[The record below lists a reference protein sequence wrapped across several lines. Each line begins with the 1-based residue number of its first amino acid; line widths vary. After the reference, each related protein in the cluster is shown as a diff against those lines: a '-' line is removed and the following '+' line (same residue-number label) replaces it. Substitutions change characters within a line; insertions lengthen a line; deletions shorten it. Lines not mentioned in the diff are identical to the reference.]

1 VRLFG
6 KWRAHSGIKISVVS
20 ETCNGFQKFVEGRSE
35 HGREDIPGK
44 SACLL
49 FDWNFS
55 MLPRLQWIEGMRGGE
70 RSVDLLRRI
79 CMAEKNRI
87 LVVDDEDALRTVL
100 SAELEGEGYRV
111 SSAGDGDEAIN
122 ILRSQFFDLILLDI
136 KMPKVDGF
144 EVLKF
149 VKENHPTSKV
159 IMLTGFADLKN
170 AIESKKLG
178 AEDFVSK
185 PYDLVDLLT
194 TVERVLS
201 GL

>member
-1 VRLFG
+1 
-6 KWRAHSGIKISVVS
+6 
-20 ETCNGFQKFVEGRSE
+20 
-35 HGREDIPGK
+35 
-44 SACLL
+44 
-49 FDWNFS
+49 
-55 MLPRLQWIEGMRGGE
+55 
-70 RSVDLLRRI
+70 
-79 CMAEKNRI
+79 MAQKNRI

-100 SAELEGEGYRV
+100 SSELEGEGYKV
-111 SSAGDGDEAIN
+111 AAAADGADAIS
-122 ILRSQFFDLILLDI
+122 ILKNQIFDLILLDI
-136 KMPKVDGF
+136 KMPNVDGF

-149 VKENHPTSKV
+149 VKETNPETKV

-201 GL
+201 GV

>member
-1 VRLFG
+1 
-6 KWRAHSGIKISVVS
+6 
-20 ETCNGFQKFVEGRSE
+20 
-35 HGREDIPGK
+35 
-44 SACLL
+44 
-49 FDWNFS
+49 
-55 MLPRLQWIEGMRGGE
+55 
-70 RSVDLLRRI
+70 
-79 CMAEKNRI
+79 MADKKKI

-100 SAELEGEGYRV
+100 SSELVGEGYEV
-111 SSAGDGDEAIN
+111 ETAADGDEAIN
-122 ILRSQFFDLILLDI
+122 VVQTKPFDLVLLDI

-149 VKENHPTSKV
+149 LKSKYPNVKV

-194 TVERVLS
+194 TIERVVS
-201 GL
+201 E

>member
-1 VRLFG
+1 
-6 KWRAHSGIKISVVS
+6 
-20 ETCNGFQKFVEGRSE
+20 
-35 HGREDIPGK
+35 
-44 SACLL
+44 
-49 FDWNFS
+49 
-55 MLPRLQWIEGMRGGE
+55 
-70 RSVDLLRRI
+70 
-79 CMAEKNRI
+79 MAEKNRI
-87 LVVDDEDALRTVL
+87 LVVDDEEALRTVL
-100 SAELEGEGYRV
+100 GAELEGEGYRV

-122 ILRSQFFDLILLDI
+122 ILRTQYFDLILLDI

>member
-1 VRLFG
+1 
-6 KWRAHSGIKISVVS
+6 
-20 ETCNGFQKFVEGRSE
+20 
-35 HGREDIPGK
+35 
-44 SACLL
+44 
-49 FDWNFS
+49 
-55 MLPRLQWIEGMRGGE
+55 
-70 RSVDLLRRI
+70 
-79 CMAEKNRI
+79 MAEKNRI

-100 SAELEGEGYRV
+100 SSELEGEGYEV
-111 SSAGDGDEAIN
+111 DQAADGDQAIA
-122 ILRSQFFDLILLDI
+122 IVQKKPFHLVLLDI

-149 VKENHPTSKV
+149 MKEKYPHVKV

-194 TVERVLS
+194 TIERVLS
-201 GL
+201 E

>member
-1 VRLFG
+1 M
-6 KWRAHSGIKISVVS
+6 A
-20 ETCNGFQKFVEGRSE
+20 
-35 HGREDIPGK
+35 DK
-44 SACLL
+44 S
-49 FDWNFS
+49 
-55 MLPRLQWIEGMRGGE
+55 
-70 RSVDLLRRI
+70 
-79 CMAEKNRI
+79 RI

-100 SAELEGEGYRV
+100 SSELEGEGYEI
-111 SSAGDGDEAIN
+111 ATAADGDEAIN
-122 ILRSQFFDLILLDI
+122 IVQNKKFDLVLLDI

-149 VKENHPTSKV
+149 IKDKIPGLKV

-194 TVERVLS
+194 TIERVLS
-201 GL
+201 E

>member
-1 VRLFG
+1 
-6 KWRAHSGIKISVVS
+6 
-20 ETCNGFQKFVEGRSE
+20 
-35 HGREDIPGK
+35 
-44 SACLL
+44 
-49 FDWNFS
+49 
-55 MLPRLQWIEGMRGGE
+55 
-70 RSVDLLRRI
+70 
-79 CMAEKNRI
+79 MAEKKKI

-100 SAELEGEGYRV
+100 SGELAGEGYEV
-111 SSAGDGDEAIN
+111 ETAADGDEAIN
-122 ILRSQFFDLILLDI
+122 VVQARTFDLVLLDI

-149 VKENHPTSKV
+149 LKSKYPNIKV

-194 TVERVLS
+194 TIERVVS
-201 GL
+201 E